1 MPKTHRQCPPES
13 PFSLDDGRAYARW
26 RAHKLRH
33 YPRRLE
39 TQRVPIARLSR
50 LTAPERDAI
59 VAACRRANFA
69 LYRAAPEAC
78 PSAQALANF
87 GEALGLVHFDRHLW
101 APDEGIVAIR
111 REPEGG
117 RRRYIPYT
125 DRPMGWHTDGYY
137 NPADTQVRGVVMHC
151 ASAAAE
157 GGANWLLDPEMVYI
171 AMRDANPAYV
181 EALMQPD
188 AMTVPENTL
197 EPAAG
202 RPAVSGP
209 VFSVSPV
216 DGSLHMR
223 YTARTRSIHWKDD
236 ALTRESVAF
245 LDAFLTPPVSFAFR
259 IRLEA
264 GEGIVCNNILH
275 GREAFS
281 DGNATNRQRL
291 LWRARYRERI
301 AGTDAWRGKN
311 LKERAAPSHVSE

>member
-1 MPKTHRQCPPES
+1 MPETQRQRPLES
-13 PFSLDDGRAYARW
+13 PFSLDDGPAYARW

-39 TQRVPIARLSR
+39 TQLVRVARPSRLS
-50 LTAPERDAI
+50 AAERDAI

-69 LYRAAPEAC
+69 LYRSPPRAC
-78 PSAQALANF
+78 STTQALGKF

-101 APDEGIVAIR
+101 APQQGIVALR
-111 REPEGG
+111 REHH
-117 RRRYIPYT
+117 RRRSRYIPYT

-137 NPADTQVRGVVMHC
+137 NTPASPVRGVIMHC
-151 ASAAAE
+151 ASPAAE

-171 AMRDANPAYV
+171 AMRDANPDYV

-197 EPAAG
+197 EPDAA

-209 VFSVSPV
+209 VFSVSPD

-223 YTARTRSIHWKDD
+223 YTTRTRSIHWKDD

-245 LDAFLTPPVSFAFR
+245 LEAFLTPPVSYAFR
-259 IRLEA
+259 VCLEA
-264 GEGIVCNNILH
+264 GQGIVCNNILH
-275 GREAFS
+275 SREAFR
-281 DGNATNRQRL
+281 DDDATQRRRL
-291 LWRARYRERI
+291 LWRARYRERV
-301 AGTDAWRGKN
+301 AGTDAWRG
-311 LKERAAPSHVSE
+311 EDP